1 MVAGRD
7 LSGGRGTASFA
18 YLALMN
24 SQFAEHRERIVVRR
38 IKMKICGACGR
49 DLPEGSYSEEQR
61 RLRQSVRR
69 CAGCVAGGNQLVLLK
84 KGRVKSEDDECPIC
98 SLPLPLDAKQSMI
111 KVCCMKKVCKGCI
124 LASRKR
130 GMRGCPFCRSPIP
143 KTSEIIAMVQ
153 RRVDAGDPK
162 AIYHLG
168 DKYHS
173 GLNGLEK
180 DMTRAVELYERAAE
194 LGIKGAHYNLGCFY
208 DEGKVV
214 EKDTAKAIRHYE
226 AAAMSGH
233 VYARHNLG
241 CEEHSAGNYDLA
253 LQHYLIAAKLGDQ
266 DALTNVKGMYMDGLA
281 TKADYAEALRGY
293 QGAAKEMRSPDRDE
307 ARALGLAKILT
318 M

>member
-18 YLALMN
+18 YSALMN

-38 IKMKICGACGR
+38 IKMKICGACGC

-153 RRVDAGDPK
+153 RRVDAGDPL

-173 GLNGLEK
+173 GLSGLET
-180 DMTRAVELYERAAE
+180 DVTRAVELYERAAE
-194 LGIKGAHYNLGCFY
+194 LGVKGAQYNLGCRY
-208 DEGKVV
+208 MMGIDMK
-214 EKDTAKAIRHYE
+214 KDTAKAIRHYE

-253 LQHYLIAAKLGDQ
+253 LQHYLIAAKFGHEKSLH
-266 DALTNVKGMYMDGLA
+266 NVKVMFMDSLA

-293 QGAAKEMRSPDRDE
+293 QSAVEEMSSPDRDE
-307 ARALGLAKILT
+307 AKATGF
-318 M
+318 